1 MLRSRESS
9 EAAHNNKMPNT
20 CEVCA
25 SEPSKYRCPTCGLM
39 SCSLACTQSH
49 KIYCAA
55 KTPSLKTSNEVNDE
69 IQHHPENADGL
80 PGGTMHEAPNGV
92 DPRTLGSSPQL
103 KELFECY
110 PALRDQ
116 LQDIYKATLEEEWI
130 ETQMQGGRRPFGRGK
145 GAPRSR
151 GPWTRE
157 KGFNRGLGKV
167 RKLREM
173 CEEGSEVGKNA
184 EGYMRFLALVNGER
198 LRQETL

>member
-1 MLRSRESS
+1 MLRSCESS
-9 EAAHNNKMPNT
+9 KAAHTKKMPNT

-25 SEPSKYRCPTCGLM
+25 SEPSKYRCPTCGLL

-49 KIYCAA
+49 KIYCAP
-55 KTPSLKTSNEVNDE
+55 KEPSSKTSEEVNGTGN
-69 IQHHPENADGL
+69 QPEEVNGHT
-80 PGGTMHEAPNGV
+80 GENTHESQNDT
-92 DPRTLGSSPQL
+92 DPRALGSSPQL
-103 KELFECY
+103 KELFDRY

-116 LQDIYKATLEEEWI
+116 LRDIYKATLEEEWV
-130 ETQMQGGRRPFGRGK
+130 ETQVHGGRRPFGRGK

-184 EGYMRFLALVNGER
+184 EGYMRFVALVNGER
-198 LRQETL
+198 FPQESA